1 MAITIPLSAIAQ
13 VIVFFSLV
21 GIWVVWVA
29 LWRKLVGALLD
40 LGVSATLI
48 GVSRSD
54 FEPAHL
60 LAIVIVGASFTA
72 FLVVAFLI
80 IRSQLRGGQVRRQ
93 QLRYAAGQAGRQ
105 AAARSAA
112 NWRERTDEWDED
124 ERDEWPIEPKESR
137 RPTTRRPAGAQNGGQ
152 RQGQR
157 HSADTRARQGQG
169 YVVNP
174 RKATNPARGARLQ
187 QGGQGYVR

>member
-48 GVSRSD
+48 GAARS
-54 FEPAHL
+54 ELQPGHL
-60 LAIVIVGASFTA
+60 AAIVIVGATFTA
-72 FLVVAFLI
+72 FLVVAYLI
-80 IRSQLRGGQVRRQ
+80 VRSQLRGGQVRRQ
-93 QLRYAAGQAGRQ
+93 QERYASGQAARQRGRQ
-105 AAARSAA
+105 AAARAA
-112 NWRERTDEWDED
+112 AEWRERTEEW
-124 ERDEWPIEPKESR
+124 DEWPIEPEESR
-137 RPTTRRPAGAQNGGQ
+137 RPTTRRPTGAQNGGQ
-152 RQGQR
+152 RPAQR
-157 HSADTRARQGQG
+157 HSANSSRARAAGNGG

-174 RKATNPARGARLQ
+174 RAANPARGARLQ
-187 QGGQGYVR
+187 Q